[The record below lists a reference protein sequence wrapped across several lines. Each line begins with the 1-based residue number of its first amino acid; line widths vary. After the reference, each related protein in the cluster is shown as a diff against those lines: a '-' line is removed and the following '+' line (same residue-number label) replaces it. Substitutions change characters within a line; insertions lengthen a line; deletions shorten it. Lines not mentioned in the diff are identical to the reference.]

1 MFDGYIRDG
10 AAWRPRTPA
19 LILPGGPGH
28 PFRPV
33 AYARFDADI
42 DRFSRFLATG
52 PGLAPGQGAVSL
64 AVTDPYINR
73 VALCALARLGVASAP
88 HDDPAAAH
96 RLAYPP
102 ASGAGD
108 PPSPSAAGPQTIAL
122 TREQVAA
129 VLAAPCEPLPRLAPD
144 PDALVRVQL
153 SSGTTAAPKR
163 VGYTWGRLEA
173 ATLTAVRVYGPG
185 KLGVWVPMTGPDSL
199 MGFGLSVAAW
209 AVGAAVAS
217 GVTLETLPALIEAHD
232 QGVCVLTPIQ
242 LRNLL
247 TWLPHGFRPR
257 PGWRLQVGGSALPAA
272 LAREAMLRITP
283 DVWHGYGATESN
295 RVAAGPAAALADT
308 PGAVGHV
315 PASALVTI
323 EDDDGRPLP
332 DGQSGEV
339 VVRSTRTAPGYLDD
353 PAATAARFDPAAN
366 SYRTG
371 DLGRRLADGRLVIEG
386 RLDERMNLG
395 GRKFMP
401 QRLEAPAL
409 EVEGVLD
416 AACFAA
422 PGDDGL
428 DQAWLAV
435 TAAPGFDRGRLVRH
449 LATVADLP
457 PLRLAWT
464 DEIPR
469 NAMGKVDRALLRDRL
484 LSARQKP

>member
-10 AAWRPRTPA
+10 AAWRPRAPA
-19 LILPGGPGH
+19 VILPG
-28 PFRPV
+28 RPPQAFATV
-33 AYARFDADI
+33 SYARFDADI
-42 DRFSRFLATG
+42 DRLGRLLATEF
-52 PGLAPGQGAVSL
+52 GLAPGRGAVSL
-64 AVTDPYINR
+64 AVADAYVGR

-88 HDDPAAAH
+88 YDDHAAAR
-96 RLAYPP
+96 RLVYGLDADAPP
-102 ASGAGD
+102 
-108 PPSPSAAGPQTIAL
+108 PPDAIVL

-129 VLAAPCEPLPRLAPD
+129 ALAAPHEPLPRLAPD

-163 VGYTWGRLEA
+163 VGFTWSRLEI
-173 ATLTAVRVYGPG
+173 ATLTALRIYGPG
-185 KLGVWVPMTGPDSL
+185 KLGVWVPLTGPDSL
-199 MGFGLSVAAW
+199 MGFGLAVAAW
-209 AVGAAVAS
+209 SVGATVAA
-217 GVTLETLPALIEAHD
+217 GMTLETLPALMEAHG

-247 TWLPHGFRPR
+247 TWLPDGFRPR
-257 PGWRLQVGGSALPAA
+257 PGWRLQVGGSALPPA
-272 LAREAMLRITP
+272 LAREALLRLTP

-295 RVAAGPAAALADT
+295 RIAAGPAAALADV

-315 PASALVTI
+315 PASAHVEI
-323 EDDDGRPLP
+323 VGDDGRPLP
-332 DGQSGEV
+332 DGRSGEI

-353 PAATAARFDPAAN
+353 PAATAARFDPTTGA
-366 SYRTG
+366 YRTG
-371 DLGRRLADGRLVIEG
+371 DLGRRLPDGRLVIEG

-401 QRLEAPAL
+401 HRLETPAL

-416 AACFAA
+416 AAGFAA

-435 TAAPGFDRGRLVRH
+435 TAAPDFDRDRLIRH
-449 LATVADLP
+449 LAAVPDLP

-469 NAMGKVDRALLRDRL
+469 NAMGKVDRATLRARL
-484 LSARQKP
+484 LSARAKP